1 LKPIIDYSNAL
12 IVHFMSFNQAF
23 WESGKK
29 QYHAF
34 LASLCHIFITALPK
48 NFAWKWQYPQWSW
61 LSTKGQWYCS

>member
-34 LASLCHIFITALPK
+34 LQVCVIYS
-48 NFAWKWQYPQWSW
+48 
-61 LSTKGQWYCS
+61 